1 MTKPSRSTV
10 ASRHNAGRQKQQEL
24 YPELPSQY
32 HLGDKEVDLQF
43 LTFIELHACNPIRS
57 EVLGYLGNHPE
68 QPVSAKEIARE
79 IGRSPRLVHLE
90 LYELALWNIV
100 EPALQNDKRKFR
112 LSEQQATRDLAI
124 RFALAMAEASD

>member
-10 ASRHNAGRQKQQEL
+10 ASSNNGRRRERQEL
-24 YPELPSQY
+24 CSEIPSQCP
-32 HLGDKEVDLQF
+32 GDKEVDLHF

-68 QPVSAKEIARE
+68 QPVSTKEIARE
-79 IGRSPRLVHLE
+79 IGRSPQLVHRE

-100 EPALQNDKRKFR
+100 EPALQSDKHKFR
-112 LSEQQATRDLAI
+112 LSEQQSTRDLAI